1 MLSTPSTISIA
12 VSDPNA
18 IQVSGFSTPF
28 SMRAPLFDA
37 A

>member
-1 MLSTPSTISIA
+1 

-28 SMRAPLFDA
+28 SMRAPLFDPA
-37 A
+37 